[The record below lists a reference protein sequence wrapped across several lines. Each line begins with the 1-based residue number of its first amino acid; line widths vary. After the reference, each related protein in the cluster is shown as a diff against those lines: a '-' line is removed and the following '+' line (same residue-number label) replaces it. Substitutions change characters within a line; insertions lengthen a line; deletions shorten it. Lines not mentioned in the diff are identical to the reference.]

1 MFGNFQVNIMCNSFI
16 VKQFFV
22 LFEIKIWDSTYEEF
36 SNDLF
41 SSSPVNENMSRFY
54 NKDIEILVALLLEL
68 KMFELVHLY
77 NFGDHGSSHR
87 ELFYKKGFVN
97 IFAKFTGNSHLS
109 AGVCFLKKNWLR
121 VKKKAL
127 AQVFSHEFCEIYQN
141 TNFKEYLRTAAITR
155 KFSGGVP
162 L

>member
-87 ELFYKKGFVN
+87 ELFYMKGFVN
-97 IFAKFTGNSHLS
+97 IFAKFTGNSHLCWS
-109 AGVCFLKKNWLR
+109 LFFKKKLTKSEKRLYHRCFLMSFAKFIRTLILKNTYEL
-121 VKKKAL
+121 L
-127 AQVFSHEFCEIYQN
+127 
-141 TNFKEYLRTAAITR
+141 L
-155 KFSGGVP
+155 
-162 L
+162 